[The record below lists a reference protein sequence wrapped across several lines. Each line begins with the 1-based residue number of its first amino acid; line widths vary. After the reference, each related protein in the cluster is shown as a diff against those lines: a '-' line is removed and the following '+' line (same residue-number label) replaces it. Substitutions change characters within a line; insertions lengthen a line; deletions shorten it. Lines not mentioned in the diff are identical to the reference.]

1 MRSPWSEQSRWGSYT
16 EGRSVFDTNHR
27 CPACEPLG
35 TEGRILFAPPVPE
48 RARARRVEHINRA
61 SAEGEILPVVPRGRT
76 RRFGANRKRMAIKAR
91 GFHTLAVVASPQA
104 AYTLRLTEL
113 QWFKVVPS
121 GTPSLFSNLRFPLL
135 LYIGAKKA
143 HFSPSMRM
151 HLKRQYFRT
160 DRAISSRQ
168 RLGTHPQQTSLNQQP
183 LWTPGENE

>member
-1 MRSPWSEQSRWGSYT
+1 
-16 EGRSVFDTNHR
+16 
-27 CPACEPLG
+27 
-35 TEGRILFAPPVPE
+35 
-48 RARARRVEHINRA
+48 
-61 SAEGEILPVVPRGRT
+61 
-76 RRFGANRKRMAIKAR
+76 MAIKAR

-168 RLGTHPQQTSLNQQP
+168 RLGTHPSRPVSTSSRCGRLEKTNDAALRSPLLNCDGLGIGIQRDPAGGVTKEFLYHLDTCPVCSEQ
-183 LWTPGENE
+183 